1 MSTRAATARAAAPAT
16 TRRARAAQPAP
27 ARAPQRRPAPRPVH
41 ARRSRLHPG
50 LLLIPI
56 VAALLAGIVWINVS
70 KLAFTAETGRV
81 VERARQVE
89 AQNVRLKAQLD
100 RVNATVV
107 DRAQERLGMGM
118 PVDSSITPLRLPPPA
133 EAATQR
139 QSPTAG
145 AATR

>member
-1 MSTRAATARAAAPAT
+1 
-16 TRRARAAQPAP
+16 
-27 ARAPQRRPAPRPVH
+27 
-41 ARRSRLHPG
+41 
-50 LLLIPI
+50 
-56 VAALLAGIVWINVS
+56 VWINVS

-107 DRAQERLGMGM
+107 DRAQERLGMGI
-118 PVDSSITPLRLPPPA
+118 PVDSSITPLRLPSPAGAPAPLQPP
-133 EAATQR
+133 
-139 QSPTAG
+139 PAG